1 MLKLRSP
8 DNVTMHC
15 IVLYTLYLYTAR
27 SFILLILTVTARCS
41 AGLGLGSPLL
51 QGPQPPQPLLAAE
64 LLVLDDA
71 HDLLQVAP
79 GLAVPGVRHG
89 AAQPPQL
96 TPSTTTLATGLPPAD
111 QRSAAWAAFC
121 RT

>member
-1 MLKLRSP
+1 MESLSFYNLY
-8 DNVTMHC
+8 
-15 IVLYTLYLYTAR
+15 LYTVYLYTAR
-27 SFILLILTVTARCS
+27 SFILILTVITVAARCS
-41 AGLGLGSPLL
+41 GLGLGSPLL

-89 AAQPPQL
+89 A
-96 TPSTTTLATGLPPAD
+96 GL
-111 QRSAAWAAFC
+111 RSL
-121 RT
+121 RSLRS

>member
-1 MLKLRSP
+1 MSKLRHP

-27 SFILLILTVTARCS
+27 SFILILTVIARCS
-41 AGLGLGSPLL
+41 GLGSPLL
-51 QGPQPPQPLLAAE
+51 QGPHPPQPLLSAE

-79 GLAVPGVRHG
+79 GLAVPGVRHRAG
-89 AAQPPQL
+89 PR
-96 TPSTTTLATGLPPAD
+96 PA
-111 QRSAAWAAFC
+111 SAVVL
-121 RT
+121 

>member
-1 MLKLRSP
+1 MLKLRNP
-8 DNVTMHC
+8 TNVTMHC
-15 IVLYTLYLYTAR
+15 IKLYTLYLYTAR
-27 SFILLILTVTARCS
+27 SFILLILTVIGRCS
-41 AGLGLGSPLL
+41 GLGLGSPLL

-89 AAQPPQL
+89 A
-96 TPSTTTLATGLPPAD
+96 GL
-111 QRSAAWAAFC
+111 RSL
-121 RT
+121 RS